1 MKLEEK
7 RLSECLPASPGTSFD
22 FKGTYTD
29 IKGVS
34 HNVTVFDT
42 AYFVTNVIQL
52 FRNRRIM
59 IDTDTQDYLAGL
71 FASWKASRENLYLK
85 QAYAYTLKYNPI
97 ENYASHEVMTD
108 DVTETEYG
116 HTIEHEHGHEIE
128 TTPADYKDETTYP
141 TERKTETTPYNTTET
156 TTPTND
162 TTTHSTKGFNS
173 TEFVETDKD
182 VRSGSVSVATTHPGI
197 TKETVS
203 ETVTGKET
211 VAHTSQSHEIIE
223 NRGTDTDTHS
233 GTDTVTHSYTLDKTG
248 NIGVQTASQM
258 LEMEY
263 EGLKQDLAYRAL
275 TEFIDRYTFYSEPI
289 D

>member
-7 RLSECLPASPGTSFD
+7 RLSECIPASPGTSFD
-22 FKGTYTD
+22 FKGIYTD
-29 IKGVS
+29 VKGVS

-52 FRNRRIM
+52 FRNRRVM
-59 IDTDTQDYLAGL
+59 IDTDTPDYLAGL

-97 ENYASHEVMTD
+97 ENYASHEVLTD
-108 DVTETEYG
+108 DVTETEHG
-116 HTIEHEHGHEIE
+116 EIIEHEHGHEIE
-128 TTPADYKDETTYP
+128 TTPAGYTDETTYP

-173 TEFVETDKD
+173 TEFVETDRD
-182 VRSGSVSVATTHPGI
+182 VRSGSVSVATTHPEI
-197 TKETVS
+197 SKETVS
-203 ETVTGKET
+203 ETVTGTESVERT
-211 VAHTSQSHEIIE
+211 YDNHEVIE
-223 NRGTDTDTHS
+223 NSGTDTDTHR
-233 GTDTVTHSYTLDKTG
+233 GTDTVTRNYVLDKTG
-248 NIGVQTASQM
+248 NIGVQTAAEM
-258 LEMEY
+258 LQREY
-263 EGLKQDLAYRAL
+263 DGLAQDLAYRAL

>member
-7 RLSECLPASPGTSFD
+7 RLSECIPASPGTSFD
-22 FKGTYTD
+22 FSGAYTD
-29 IKGVS
+29 VHNVS

-52 FRNRRIM
+52 FRNRRIV
-59 IDTDTQDYLAGL
+59 IDTDTPDYLAGL

-97 ENYASHEVMTD
+97 ENYASHEVLTND
-108 DVTETEYG
+108 ITETDHGE
-116 HTIEHEHGHEIE
+116 TIEHEHGHEIE
-128 TTPADYKDETTYP
+128 TTPSNYTDETTYP

-156 TTPTND
+156 TTPTAD

-173 TEFVETDKD
+173 ADFVETDRD
-182 VRSGSVSVATTHPGI
+182 VRSGSVSVATTHPEI

-203 ETVTGKET
+203 ETVTGTESVERT
-211 VAHTSQSHEIIE
+211 YDNHEVIS
-223 NRGTDTDTHS
+223 NTGTDTDTHS
-233 GTDTVTHSYTLDKTG
+233 GTDTVTRNYTLDKTG